1 MTTLIKSTMKLLL
14 RSKGFWFFLIVVPML
29 STIIFKA
36 QRVNVMNMDPVK
48 EGVMELESAD
58 EKVAYHG
65 GAGEYMIKVYDA
77 ARTDASEYFL
87 NKLGTS
93 GLVSVYR
100 MDITSESNPDTY
112 VTNAIESD
120 AYNDRMGLALYI
132 KHDFDENVAE
142 GVAADAFTIYML
154 SDDDRNDMVL
164 DEIRYQISRIERA
177 GDLDMLGKI
186 DDVLPEKQIVETVAG
201 GDRNMTPE
209 QKDKET
215 SMGYAFSIMTLAY
228 VFCGIFIAHGAI
240 NEQKNGVYTRIRLT
254 GTDTLKYFASKFAS
268 VFCVNVMVT
277 AVLSGYSF
285 FLKESDLGISRI
297 QYTLV
302 IFLMGLVFSTI
313 SMVLGIIMGDI
324 MSANVAA
331 FTVWCMSSLLGG
343 LYFPVEYSTG
353 AVRTLSY
360 VIPHK
365 WFVEGVEMIL
375 TGDNS
380 VYFMLICITAAYLIV
395 TISLGSLGLKVKRTG
410 EWGTT

>member
-1 MTTLIKSTMKLLL
+1 MITIIKSTMKLLL
-14 RSKGFWFFLIVVPML
+14 RSKGFWFFLVVVPML

-36 QRVNVMNMDPVK
+36 QRVNVMNMDPVR
-48 EGVMELESAD
+48 EGVIDIESED

-65 GAGEYMIKVYDA
+65 GAGEYLIKVYDA
-77 ARTDASEYFL
+77 SKTETSEYFL
-87 NKLGTS
+87 NKLGNC
-93 GLVSVYR
+93 GLMSVYR
-100 MDITSESNPDTY
+100 MDITSESDTDAY
-112 VTNAIESD
+112 VKEAIESD
-120 AYNDRMGLALYI
+120 GFNDRMGLALYI
-132 KHDFDENVAE
+132 KPDFDVT
-142 GVAADAFTIYML
+142 VYLL
-154 SDDDRNDMVL
+154 SEDERNDIVL
-164 DEIRYQISRIERA
+164 DEIRYQISRIDRA
-177 GDLDMLGKI
+177 GNNIETLKAVDEM
-186 DDVLPEKQIVETVAG
+186 LPEKEIVETVTG
-201 GDRNMTPE
+201 GERNMTPE

-228 VFCGIFIAHGAI
+228 VFCGIFVAHGAI

-254 GTDTLKYFASKFAS
+254 GTDTLKYFASKFAA

-285 FLKESDLGISRI
+285 FLKESDLGITRL

-343 LYFPVEYSTG
+343 LYFPVEYTTG

-375 TGDNS
+375 TGDNQ
-380 VYFMLICITAAYLIV
+380 VYFMLICITVAYLIV

>member
-1 MTTLIKSTMKLLL
+1 MITLIKSTMKLLL
-14 RSKGFWFFLIVVPML
+14 RSKGFWFFLVVVPML
-29 STIIFKA
+29 STVIFKA

-48 EGVMELESAD
+48 EGVIELESAD

-65 GAGEYMIKVYDA
+65 GAGEYLIKVYDGA
-77 ARTDASEYFL
+77 KTETSQYFL
-87 NKLGTS
+87 NKLAIC
-93 GLVSVYR
+93 GLMSVYR
-100 MDITSESNPDTY
+100 MDITSESDPDDY
-112 VTNAIESD
+112 VKNAIERD
-120 AYNDRMGLALYI
+120 GFNDRMGLALYI
-132 KHDFDENVAE
+132 KPDFEVTVYRLSEDE
-142 GVAADAFTIYML
+142 
-154 SDDDRNDMVL
+154 RNDIVL
-164 DEIRYQISRIERA
+164 DEIRYQISRIDRA
-177 GDLDMLGKI
+177 GNNIETLKAVDDM
-186 DDVLPEKQIVETVAG
+186 LPEKKIVETVTG
-201 GDRNMTPE
+201 GERNMTPE

-228 VFCGIFIAHGAI
+228 VFCGIFVAHGAI
-240 NEQKNGVYTRIRLT
+240 NEQKNGVYTRIKLT
-254 GTDTLKYFASKFAS
+254 GTDTLKYFASKFAA

-285 FLKESDLGISRI
+285 FLKESDLGITRP

-343 LYFPVEYSTG
+343 LYFPVEYTTG
-353 AVRTLSY
+353 AVKTLSY
-360 VIPHK
+360 VIPHR

-380 VYFMLICITAAYLIV
+380 VYFMLICITVAYLIV